1 MNKAKRKNILIDLSD
16 LKHPNCGFGQIAI
29 NYSKRFANLPIEGL
43 HFFYLLP
50 NCYPKIHSK
59 NVTSV
64 LVRNRKIRKWFP
76 FTLPKV
82 DIWHSVSQYNK
93 LYRQSPKFIFTI
105 HDLNFLFE
113 QEGQKRQ
120 EFLQRIQ
127 QKIDK
132 ATIITTIS
140 HYVADEIKK
149 YTNLNGKEIR
159 VIYNGVERIDQQEG
173 KQPKFA
179 TGRPFFFTIG
189 EIRTKKNF
197 HLLVDVMKFLPE
209 YDLYICGKDSFQYAD
224 EIRTQIKEKAVGNV
238 FVTGMIEQTE
248 KIWLYRNCQAFLFPS
263 RGEGFGLPV
272 IEAMQFGKAVFI
284 SNYTCLPEI
293 SNGFAFIWEKL
304 EPEAMAKSIRKNLPL
319 FYEQKEKIDQMKE
332 HAYSFSYEKHIKAYI
347 DLYHELLSAE

>member
-1 MNKAKRKNILIDLSD
+1 MGEAKVIKAVT
-16 LKHPNCGFGQIAI
+16 
-29 NYSKRFANLPIEGL
+29 EG
-43 HFFYLLP
+43 
-50 NCYPKIHSK
+50 
-59 NVTSV
+59 VTKKV
-64 LVRNRKIRKWFP
+64 AAKEIKERTAKATGKTTKEITRE
-76 FTLPKV
+76 PKV
-82 DIWHSVSQYNK
+82 QRNYKDTVSRMLFREPENALSLYNALNGTGYTDASQITFNMLDNAIYMGMQNDISFLIMNEVNLYEHQSTYN
-93 LYRQSPKFIFTI
+93 LNMPLR
-105 HDLNFLFE
+105 DLF
-113 QEGQKRQ
+113 
-120 EFLQRIQ
+120 
-127 QKIDK
+127 
-132 ATIITTIS
+132 
-140 HYVADEIKK
+140 YVAELLQVYVKDQSLYSSKLIKLP
-149 YTNLNGKEIR
+149 TPHF
-159 VIYNGVERIDQQEG
+159 VVFYNGVERIDQQEG

>member
-1 MNKAKRKNILIDLSD
+1 M
-16 LKHPNCGFGQIAI
+16 
-29 NYSKRFANLPIEGL
+29 
-43 HFFYLLP
+43 
-50 NCYPKIHSK
+50 
-59 NVTSV
+59 
-64 LVRNRKIRKWFP
+64 
-76 FTLPKV
+76 
-82 DIWHSVSQYNK
+82 
-93 LYRQSPKFIFTI
+93 
-105 HDLNFLFE
+105 
-113 QEGQKRQ
+113 
-120 EFLQRIQ
+120 
-127 QKIDK
+127 
-132 ATIITTIS
+132 IS
-140 HYVADEIKK
+140 
-149 YTNLNGKEIR
+149 
-159 VIYNGVERIDQQEG
+159 
-173 KQPKFA
+173 
-179 TGRPFFFTIG
+179 
-189 EIRTKKNF
+189 
-197 HLLVDVMKFLPE
+197 
-209 YDLYICGKDSFQYAD
+209 KDSFQYAD